1 MERIKPAAE
10 KDASTYKMLLPY
22 IWKIKGKTMEVSGSK
37 NFLYFILGI
46 CLKDIKVGFSVGEKK
61 RIVVTG
67 PD

>member
-37 NFLYFILGI
+37 NFVFFLVI
-46 CLKDIKVGFSVGEKK
+46 CLKDIKVGFSVGEK
-61 RIVVTG
+61 RIVVKG